1 MVALRRAG
9 SDLVLCTTVLFG
21 RLDRVLFVSPATSG
35 GQTCKEQDL
44 TPTRVA
50 ERPVIGRTSDARD
63 TSAMRPAS
71 TAVSLAWGGVERRLQ
86 ASLIGRIIGRSP
98 LARRLRTATT
108 IDVADGRKGL
118 SVAEG
123 LRDGS
128 SRSPLIQPYSARRSP
143 MAQRN
148 DAVRKNS
155 WPSETATVLRQ
166 YGEQSSASLFDA
178 RISNLGP
185 AR

>member
-21 RLDRVLFVSPATSG
+21 RLDGVLFVSPATSG

-63 TSAMRPAS
+63 TSVMRPAS
-71 TAVSLAWGGVERRLQ
+71 TAWGRVERRLQ